1 MSWEYH
7 ISFGGKKS
15 AVKNLEKQILKKV
28 LKYTV
33 YKVFTSTRDKAKL
46 LVKQCTFAQPS
57 DFSEM
62 LFLKF

>member
-1 MSWEYH
+1 MRGPH
-7 ISFGGKKS
+7 IFWGKKS

-33 YKVFTSTRDKAKL
+33 YKVFISTRDKAKL
-46 LVKQCTFAQPS
+46 LVKRCTFAQPS